1 MTVEKLVVLNRVIQG
16 SKNAPFYRARL
27 PEVPL
32 STWADLKNLPLT
44 TKDDLRRASPFDL
57 LAVPREEVVQYHESS
72 GTTGEPVSIWFTRDD
87 VVYNA
92 QQIARCGVGFCPSD
106 IVLIRFPYALSAAAH
121 MVHAAAQ
128 LRGACVVPA
137 GGRTSVTPFPKVV
150 DLMHRLGV
158 TVLTCLSLQ
167 AVMIAEVAEMM
178 GLKPRHDFPRLRAI
192 CAAGETLPPG
202 RRKLL
207 EELWGVTVYDFYGM
221 TEIGTA
227 VVDCEAL
234 VPHPIE
240 DDFVFEILD
249 DDLQSDVPTGEFG
262 HLVVTTLKKRA
273 TPMIRYVTGDRARF
287 VEKPCACGRTT
298 ALEIRG
304 RQEDA
309 LHIDRVRLDLWDLD
323 AVVSRLPCRRFWAA
337 APMPDG
343 VHLVVEEETGR
354 EQLPDGLT
362 ALLEKEYRVKWRID
376 IVPKGTLYD
385 RRQMFE
391 IGLLGKPKYLY
402 TAQEMKFL
410 LEKEK

>member
-1 MTVEKLVVLNRVIQG
+1 MNAEQLAALNRIIQE
-16 SKNAPFYRARL
+16 SRHAPFYRARL
-27 PEVPL
+27 PEKPL
-32 STWADLKNLPLT
+32 STLAELKNLPLT
-44 TKDDLRRASPFDL
+44 TKDDLRRNSPYGL
-57 LAVPREEVVQYHESS
+57 LAVPREELVQYHESS

-87 VVYNA
+87 VEHNA
-92 QQIARCGVGFCPSD
+92 RQIARCGVAMGPSD

-128 LRGACVVPA
+128 LCGACVVPA
-137 GGRTSVTPFPKVV
+137 SGRSSVTPFPKVV

-167 AVMIAEVAEMM
+167 AVMMAEVAEMM
-178 GLKPRHDFPRLRAI
+178 GLDPRKDFPCLRAI

-207 EELWGVTVYDFYGM
+207 EQLWGVTVYDFYGM

-240 DDFVFEILD
+240 DDFVFEVLD
-249 DDLQSDVPTGEFG
+249 DSFQSDAPIGEWG

-287 VEKPCACGRTT
+287 VDKACACGRTMS
-298 ALEIRG
+298 LEIRG

-309 LHIDRVRLDLWDLD
+309 LHIGPVRIDLWDLD

-337 APMPDG
+337 APMADG
-343 VHLVVEEETGR
+343 IHLVVEEESGHER
-354 EQLPDGLT
+354 LPVGLT
-362 ALLEKEYRVKWRID
+362 AMLEQQYGVKWQID

-385 RRQMFE
+385 RKQMFE
-391 IGLLGKPKYLY
+391 IGMLGKPKYLY
-402 TAQEMKFL
+402 TEQEMQIL
-410 LEKEK
+410 LNQEK

>member
-1 MTVEKLVVLNRVIQG
+1 MTGEKLDALNRVIRE
-16 SKNAPFYRARL
+16 SKKAPFYRARL
-27 PEVPL
+27 PDGPL
-32 STWADLKNLPLT
+32 LSLADLKKIPLT
-44 TKDDLRRASPFDL
+44 TKDDLKASSPFGL
-57 LAVPREEVVQYHESS
+57 LAVPREEIVQYHESS
-72 GTTGEPVSIWFTRDD
+72 GTTGEPVSVWFTRED
-87 VVYNA
+87 VLDNA
-92 QQIARCGVGFCPSD
+92 RQITRCGVGFGPSD
-106 IVLIRFPYALSAAAH
+106 IVLVRFPYALSAAAH
-121 MVHAAAQ
+121 MVQAAVQ
-128 LRGACVVPA
+128 LCGACVVPA

-178 GLKPRHDFPRLRAI
+178 GLHTRRDFPALRAI

-207 EELWGVTVYDFYGM
+207 EELWGVPVYDFYGM

-227 VVDCEAL
+227 VVDCEAM

-240 DDFVFEILD
+240 EDFVFEILD
-249 DDLQSDVPTGEFG
+249 DSFRADVPPGEYG

-304 RQEDA
+304 RREDA
-309 LHIDRVRLDLWDLD
+309 LNVGGVRLDLWDLD
-323 AVVSRLPCRRFWAA
+323 SVVSRLPCRRFWAA
-337 APMPDG
+337 APMSDG
-343 VHLVVEEETGR
+343 VRLVVEEERGGER
-354 EQLPDGLT
+354 VPDGLT
-362 ALLEKEYRVKWRID
+362 DLLEGEYRVKWQIN

-385 RRQMFE
+385 RKQLFE
-391 IGLLGKPKYLY
+391 VGLLGKPKYLY
-402 TAQEMKFL
+402 TEQELKCL
-410 LEKEK
+410 LEKEN